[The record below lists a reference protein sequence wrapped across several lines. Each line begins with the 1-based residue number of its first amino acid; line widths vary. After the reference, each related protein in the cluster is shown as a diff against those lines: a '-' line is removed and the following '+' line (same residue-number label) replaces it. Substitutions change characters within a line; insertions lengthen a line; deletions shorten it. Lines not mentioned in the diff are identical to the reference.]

1 LAWGWAGLIDS
12 SYQLLRFWILLAFGE
27 ISAGLSAKMVKH
39 ELVDRCKIESDEAS
53 GKIETLSIDGG
64 KVRLRTPLGR
74 QSEWEPMLWSG

>member
-39 ELVDRCKIESDEAS
+39 EL
-53 GKIETLSIDGG
+53 GKHFKKEKGQLAACFN
-64 KVRLRTPLGR
+64 
-74 QSEWEPMLWSG
+74 